1 MIDFTSKT
9 YRNLLR
15 AQLDRVPDSLDKR
28 EGSLIQTAI
37 GAGAYALE
45 EFYLELDQVQ
55 RGAYLQTAVGQDLDY
70 LAVLANVRRYP
81 ASAAVRLGVFNVD
94 IPLGSRFSTIDG
106 AESVNFEAVERLGP
120 GQYRMLCETPG
131 TIGHRYTGPILPITY
146 IQGLTSAQLTD
157 ILVAGDDEED
167 DESLRR
173 RAIDALTEQPFGGNV
188 ADYKRV
194 VLAIDGVGGLQ
205 VYPHWQGG
213 GTVKLSVLGADWM
226 PASAE
231 LVETVQN
238 TVDPP
243 PDQGLGYGTAP
254 IGATVTVTAPEA
266 VTVAVSAS
274 LSIGGGYTLD
284 QLRPLLVEA
293 VEAYFLSIR
302 QDWDTPETS
311 GRTNYASWVY
321 AARVTAAML
330 SVRGVINVTD
340 LTLNG
345 GAEDL
350 ALSETG
356 ELQQV
361 PVLGEVELRA

>member
-106 AESVNFEAVERLGP
+106 AESVNFEAIERVGP

-231 LVETVQN
+231 LVEAVQN

-243 PDQGLGYGTAP
+243 PDQGLGYGTAS

-293 VEAYFLSIR
+293 VEAYLLSIR

>member
-1 MIDFTSKT
+1 M
-9 YRNLLR
+9 
-15 AQLDRVPDSLDKR
+15 
-28 EGSLIQTAI
+28 
-37 GAGAYALE
+37 
-45 EFYLELDQVQ
+45 
-55 RGAYLQTAVGQDLDY
+55 
-70 LAVLANVRRYP
+70 
-81 ASAAVRLGVFNVD
+81 RLGVFNVD

-106 AESVNFEAVERLGP
+106 AESVNFEAIERVGP

-231 LVETVQN
+231 LVEAVQN

-293 VEAYFLSIR
+293 VEAYLLSIR

>member
-1 MIDFTSKT
+1 MIDFTTKI
-9 YRNLLR
+9 YRNLLQ

-28 EGSLIQTAI
+28 EGSMIQTAL

-45 EFYLELDQVQ
+45 EFYLELNKVQ

-70 LAVLANVRRYP
+70 LAVLANVKRYP
-81 ASAAVRLGVFNVD
+81 ASPAVRLGVFNID
-94 IPLGSRFSTIDG
+94 IPIGSRFSTNDG
-106 AESVNFEAVERLGP
+106 AESVNFTATERRDV
-120 GQYRMLCETPG
+120 GQYRMTCETAG
-131 TIGHRYTGPILPITY
+131 TIGSRYTGPILPITY
-146 IQGLTSAQLTD
+146 IPGLTRAEITD
-157 ILVAGDDEED
+157 ILVAGDDVESD
-167 DESLRR
+167 DSLRK

-213 GTVKLSVLGADWM
+213 GTVKLSIIGADWM
-226 PASAE
+226 PASPQ
-231 LVETVQN
+231 LVEDVQN

-254 IGATVTVTAPEA
+254 IGATVTVVAPET
-266 VTVAVSAS
+266 VTVNIAAT
-274 LSIGGGYTLD
+274 LSVGPGRTAE
-284 QLRPLLVEA
+284 QLAEPIREA
-293 VEAYFLSIR
+293 LEAYLLSIR
-302 QDWDTPETS
+302 QEWAEPDAS
-311 GRTNYASWVY
+311 GLTRYSSWVY

-330 SVRGVINVTD
+330 TVPGVVNVTG

-350 ALSETG
+350 HLTEDG
-356 ELQQV
+356 LLQQV
-361 PVLGEVELRA
+361 PVLGEVTVHA

>member
-94 IPLGSRFSTIDG
+94 VPIGSRFSTIDG
-106 AESVNFEAVERLGP
+106 AESVNFEAVERVGP

-266 VTVAVSAS
+266 VTVDVSAA
-274 LSIGGGYTLD
+274 LSVGGGYTLD

-293 VEAYFLSIR
+293 VEAYLLSIR

-345 GAEDL
+345 KAEDL

>member
-106 AESVNFEAVERLGP
+106 AESVNFEAVERVGP

-266 VTVAVSAS
+266 VTVDVSAA
-274 LSIGGGYTLD
+274 LSVGGGYTLD

-293 VEAYFLSIR
+293 VDAYLLSIR

>member
-106 AESVNFEAVERLGP
+106 AESVNFEAIERVGP

-213 GTVKLSVLGADWM
+213 GTVKLSVRGADWM

-231 LVETVQN
+231 LVEAVQN

-293 VEAYFLSIR
+293 VEAYLLSIR

>member
-106 AESVNFEAVERLGP
+106 AESVNFEAIERVGP

-231 LVETVQN
+231 LVEAVQN

-293 VEAYFLSIR
+293 VEAYLLSIR

-361 PVLGEVELRA
+361 PVQGEVELRA

>member
-28 EGSLIQTAI
+28 EGSLMQTAI

-106 AESVNFEAVERLGP
+106 AESVNFEAIERVGP

-231 LVETVQN
+231 LVEAVQN

-293 VEAYFLSIR
+293 VEAYLLSIR

>member
-1 MIDFTSKT
+1 MIDFTGKV
-9 YRNLLR
+9 YRSLLQ

-28 EGSLIQTAI
+28 EGSMIQTAL

-45 EFYLELDQVQ
+45 EFYLELDKVQ
-55 RGAYLQTAVGQDLDY
+55 RGAYLQIAVGEDLDN

-81 ASAAVRLGVFNVD
+81 ASPAVRLGVFNVD
-94 IPLGSRFSTIDG
+94 IPIGSRFSTIDG
-106 AESVNFEAVERLGP
+106 ADSVNFTAVERMDF
-120 GQYRMLCETPG
+120 GQYQMVCETAG
-131 TIGHRYTGPILPITY
+131 TIGSRYTGPVLPITY
-146 IQGLTSAQLTD
+146 IPGLTSAEITD

-167 DESLRR
+167 DESLRQ

-213 GTVKLSVLGADWM
+213 GTVKLSVMGADWM
-226 PASAE
+226 PASAQ

-254 IGATVTVTAPEA
+254 IGATVTVTAPET
-266 VTVAVSAS
+266 VTVNISAS
-274 LSIGGGYTLD
+274 LSAGPGRTAE
-284 QLRPLLVEA
+284 QLTGPIREA
-293 VEAYFLSIR
+293 VDAYLLSIR
-302 QDWDTPETS
+302 QAWDKPDAS
-311 GRTNYASWVY
+311 GLTRYSSWVY

-330 SVRGVINVTD
+330 TVPGVVNVTG

-345 GAEDL
+345 GSGDLHLTEDGL
-350 ALSETG
+350 
-356 ELQQV
+356 LQQV
-361 PVLGEVELRA
+361 PVLGEVQVHA

>member
-106 AESVNFEAVERLGP
+106 AESVNFEAIERVGP

-293 VEAYFLSIR
+293 VEAYLLSIR

>member
-106 AESVNFEAVERLGP
+106 AESVNFEAIERVGP

-231 LVETVQN
+231 LVEAVQN

-254 IGATVTVTAPEA
+254 IGATVTVTAPET

-293 VEAYFLSIR
+293 VEAYLLSIR

>member
-106 AESVNFEAVERLGP
+106 AESVNFEAIERVGP
-120 GQYRMLCETPG
+120 GQYRMLC
-131 TIGHRYTGPILPITY
+131 HRYTGPILPITY

-293 VEAYFLSIR
+293 VEAYLLSIR

>member
-106 AESVNFEAVERLGP
+106 AESVNFEAIERVGP

-231 LVETVQN
+231 LVEAVQN

-293 VEAYFLSIR
+293 VEAYLLSIR

-361 PVLGEVELRA
+361 PALGEVELRA

>member
-106 AESVNFEAVERLGP
+106 AESVNFEAIERVGP

-231 LVETVQN
+231 LVEAVQN

-293 VEAYFLSIR
+293 VEAYLLSIR

-311 GRTNYASWVY
+311 GRTDYASWVY

-345 GAEDL
+345 AAEDL

-361 PVLGEVELRA
+361 PVLGEVALRA

>member
-1 MIDFTSKT
+1 MIDLNKKT
-9 YRNLLR
+9 YRNILQAL
-15 AQLDRVPDSLDKR
+15 LDRVPNSLDKR
-28 EGSLIQTAI
+28 EGSMIQTAL

-55 RGAYLQTAVGQDLDY
+55 QGAYLQTAVGRDLDY
-70 LAVLANVRRYP
+70 LAVLANVKRYP
-81 ASAAVRLGVFNVD
+81 ASPAVRLGVFNIDVP
-94 IPLGSRFSTIDG
+94 IGARFSTIDG
-106 AESVNFEAVERLGP
+106 ADSVNFTAAEKVSGGHFQMVCEMP
-120 GQYRMLCETPG
+120 GA
-131 TIGHRYTGPILPITY
+131 IGNQYTGPILPITY
-146 IQGLTSAQLTD
+146 VQGLTSAELTD
-157 ILVAGDDEED
+157 ILVAGDDVESD
-167 DESLRR
+167 GSLRE
-173 RAIDALTEQPFGGNV
+173 RAIAALNEQPFGGNV

-205 VYPHWQGG
+205 VYPTWDGG
-213 GTVKLSVLGADWM
+213 GTVKLSIIGADWM
-226 PASAE
+226 PASPLLA
-231 LVETVQN
+231 ETVQN

-266 VTVAVSAS
+266 VTVDVSAA
-274 LSIGGGYTLD
+274 LSVGGGYTLD
-284 QLRPLLVEA
+284 QLKPLLVEA

-311 GRTNYASWVY
+311 GRTDYASWVY

-345 GAEDL
+345 AAEDL

-361 PVLGEVELRA
+361 PVLGEVALRA